1 MLDVRWITGD
11 PDQAVADVI
20 QSGANMLIPC
30 GTSASLA
37 VKRQATTIPIVFISV
52 GNPTGIGLV
61 ESLSHPGGNAT
72 EFSDILADLGGKQI
86 DLATELQRGRGPVDY
101 FWHPGW
107 ADGKHRLQGAED
119 AAKSIGLTFRSRA
132 IADIADLDD
141 VIAGAKTA
149 GALTLIIQPSPFT
162 YQHRERIVAAAHK
175 QQLPTIFAFP
185 PAAREGALVAY
196 GPDYVH
202 MYRRAPFYVER
213 ILKGTKPADLPVEQP
228 TKLELVVNLKTAKA
242 LGSKCRSLCSFARMS
257 CRMKRR
263 EFITLLG
270 GAAAWPLA
278 ARAQPTGKL
287 PIIGFLGTNT
297 ASAQR
302 QWTDAFL
309 QRLRELGWIEG
320 RTVAIEYRWA
330 DGRLE
335 RSAEIVAEL
344 VRLKVDVIVT
354 HSAEAVLAAKRAT
367 AVIPIIFPV
376 LGDPVGSGVVASL
389 TRPDGNATGLSLQAT
404 DVAGKRVEIL
414 REVLPGFRRLGIVAN
429 IGAPAAVLEMR
440 EVQAAASTVGLATT
454 TFEIRQTNDIATA
467 IDALKDRVEAL
478 YVVSDPLVATNR
490 NRLGILA
497 VGAQLPTM
505 VGFREHV
512 EAGGLVSYGA
522 NFPALFRRGAEYV
535 DKVLRG
541 AKPADLPV
549 EQPTKFD
556 LVISLITAKALG
568 LTIPPLLLAR
578 ADEVIE

>member
-1 MLDVRWITGD
+1 M
-11 PDQAVADVI
+11 
-20 QSGANMLIPC
+20 SGM
-30 GTSASLA
+30 G
-37 VKRQATTIPIVFISV
+37 
-52 GNPTGIGLV
+52 
-61 ESLSHPGGNAT
+61 
-72 EFSDILADLGGKQI
+72 
-86 DLATELQRGRGPVDY
+86 
-101 FWHPGW
+101 
-107 ADGKHRLQGAED
+107 
-119 AAKSIGLTFRSRA
+119 
-132 IADIADLDD
+132 
-141 VIAGAKTA
+141 
-149 GALTLIIQPSPFT
+149 
-162 YQHRERIVAAAHK
+162 
-175 QQLPTIFAFP
+175 
-185 PAAREGALVAY
+185 
-196 GPDYVH
+196 
-202 MYRRAPFYVER
+202 
-213 ILKGTKPADLPVEQP
+213 
-228 TKLELVVNLKTAKA
+228 
-242 LGSKCRSLCSFARMS
+242 
-257 CRMKRR
+257 RR
-263 EFITLLG
+263 EFVALLG
-270 GAAAWPLA
+270 GATAWPLA

-335 RSAEIVAEL
+335 RSAELVAEL

-354 HSAEAVLAAKRAT
+354 HSAEPVLAAKRAT

-376 LGDPVGSGVVASL
+376 LGDPVGTGVVASL
-389 TRPDGNATGLSLQAT
+389 TRPDGNATGSSLQAT
-404 DVAGKRVEIL
+404 DVAAKRVEIL
-414 REVLPGFRRLGIVAN
+414 RELLPGFRRLGIVAN
-429 IGAPAAVLEMR
+429 IGAPAAVLEIR
-440 EVQAAASTVGLATT
+440 EVQTAASTIGLATT

-505 VGFREHV
+505 HGARENV
-512 EAGGLVSYGA
+512 EAGGLVSYGP